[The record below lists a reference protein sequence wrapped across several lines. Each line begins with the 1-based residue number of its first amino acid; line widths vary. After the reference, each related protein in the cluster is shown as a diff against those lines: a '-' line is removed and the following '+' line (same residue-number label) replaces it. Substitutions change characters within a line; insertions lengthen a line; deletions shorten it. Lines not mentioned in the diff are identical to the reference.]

1 MNDLEKLIDAM
12 ITLKALNDTE
22 NPRLHKI
29 LAIFHKYGLTSLSGL
44 AMLKELEEI
53 AKEGEI

>member
-1 MNDLEKLIDAM
+1 MGNFERFLDIFM
-12 ITLKALNDTE
+12 TIKAINDTD
-22 NPRLHKI
+22 NPKVAII
-29 LAIFHKYGLTSLSGL
+29 LAIFHKYGLTALSGL